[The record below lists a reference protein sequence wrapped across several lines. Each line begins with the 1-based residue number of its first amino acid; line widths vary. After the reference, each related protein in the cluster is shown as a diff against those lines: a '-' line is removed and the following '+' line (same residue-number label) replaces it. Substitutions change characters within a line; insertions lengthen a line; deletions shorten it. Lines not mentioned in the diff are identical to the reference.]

1 MAMQID
7 EQKVRSLWREFFET
21 YNYVPKMA
29 EISHNYPEKRSLFV
43 DEKELHEFN
52 PEFLDEIL
60 NAPLEV
66 LEIGKEIMFEMMPT
80 PEEEIDQ
87 KKLWI
92 RLVPTHRQPIP
103 IRDIRETSLYK
114 FITVE
119 GLLRRVTEVRPRIII
134 AAFKCK
140 NCGAVIRV
148 RQETSDLMKPISCDQ
163 KQGGCGKLAHQTDFI
178 LRPEESEFIDQ
189 QKVEIQE
196 SPETM
201 PRGGVQPQRLMGFI
215 EDDLCGQIF
224 PGDRVQ
230 LSGILL
236 AIQKIRGKTTEFEIT
251 LHVNNLRKLS
261 KEYTE
266 VELTK
271 EEIDEIENAAKDSEI
286 FNKVVRSIAPTIA
299 GMEDAKRAI
308 SLQLVGGVPK
318 TLEDG
323 VRRKGDIHIL
333 LVGDPGTAKS
343 QLLTFVARIVPRGI
357 YAVGK
362 STSAS
367 GLTAAAVKDEFGEG
381 RWTLEAG
388 ALVLADTGIACIDEL
403 DKMSKEDRS
412 AMHEALEQQTV
423 TISKAGIYATLNTRC
438 PVLAAA
444 NPKEGRF
451 NSNRVF
457 FSQIDLPETL
467 ISRFDIVIP
476 VLDKPDAERDVNI
489 ATHIL
494 KAHLHGE
501 VLALEGEGRRPEIE
515 DTGRDL
521 QPAFSM
527 DFLKKY
533 ISYARKCVPVL
544 SEEAREII
552 QKRYVEIRTMYLREA
567 EEVVPITPRQLEA
580 MIRLSEASAKL
591 RLSKVV
597 TGEDAQLAVE
607 IFMKCYKMVAT
618 DQTTNRLDVDIIH
631 TGIPKS
637 KRDAIATVRDIIIE
651 LEAENKETGAPK
663 EEIVSHTLSM
673 LAQYREI
680 DETTVNEILEKLK
693 DSGEIYEPKEG
704 YYKRIRD

>member
-1 MAMQID
+1 MD
-7 EQKVRSLWREFFET
+7 EQTVRSLWREFFET
-21 YNYVPKMA
+21 YNYVPKMT
-29 EISHNYPEKRSLFV
+29 EIANTYPEKRSLFV
-43 DEKELHEFN
+43 EEKELHEFN

-60 NAPLEV
+60 NAPLQV
-66 LEIGKEIMFEMMPT
+66 LELGKEVMLEMMPAS
-80 PEEEIDQ
+80 EERIDP

-92 RLVPTHRQPIP
+92 RLVPSHRQPIP
-103 IRDIRETSLYK
+103 IRDIRETSLYR

-119 GLLRRVTEVRPRIII
+119 GLLRRVTEVRPRIIV

-140 NCGAVIRV
+140 ACGAIIRV
-148 RQETSDLMKPISCDQ
+148 KQETADLTKPVSCDK
-163 KQGGCGKLAHQTDFI
+163 KQGGCGKLANQTDFV
-178 LRPEESEFIDQ
+178 LRLEDSEFIDQ
-189 QKVEIQE
+189 QKIEIQE

-201 PRGGVQPQRLMGFI
+201 PRGGVQPQRLMGYI

-230 LSGILL
+230 LSGVLL
-236 AIQKIRGKTTEFEIT
+236 AIQKIRGRTTEFEII
-251 LHVNNLRKLS
+251 LYVNNLRKLS

-266 VELTK
+266 IELTK
-271 EEIDEIENAAKDSEI
+271 EEIEEIERAAKDPDI
-286 FNKVVRSIAPTIA
+286 FMKIVQSIAPTIA
-299 GMEDAKRAI
+299 GMEDAKKAI
-308 SLQLVGGVPK
+308 ALQLVGGVPK

-343 QLLTFVARIVPRGI
+343 QLLSFVARIVPRGI

-412 AMHEALEQQTV
+412 AMHEALEQQTI
-423 TISKAGIYATLNTRC
+423 TIAKAGIYATLNTRC

-451 NSNRVF
+451 NPNRVF

-476 VLDKPDAERDVNI
+476 VLDRPNKERDEQI
-489 ATHIL
+489 AAHIL
-494 KAHLHGE
+494 KAHHHGE
-501 VLALEGEGRRPEIE
+501 VLALASEERMPDVE

-521 QPAFSM
+521 RPPFSM

-533 ISYARKCVPVL
+533 ISYARKIIPLL
-544 SEEAREII
+544 SEEARNII
-552 QKRYVEIRTMYLREA
+552 LRKYVEIRTMYEGEA
-567 EEVVPITPRQLEA
+567 EDVVPITPRQLEA
-580 MIRLSEASAKL
+580 MVRLSEAAAKI

-597 TGEDAQLAVE
+597 TEEDARLGID

-618 DQTTNRLDVDIIH
+618 DRETNRLDVDIVT
-631 TGIPKS
+631 TGLSKQ
-637 KRDAIATVRDIIIE
+637 KRDAIGIVRDIIIE
-651 LEAENKETGAPK
+651 LEAQNRDTGAPIEDVK
-663 EEIVSHTLSM
+663 
-673 LAQYREI
+673 AQALEKGI
-680 DETTVNEILEKLK
+680 EETTVEEIIERLK
-693 DSGEIYEPKEG
+693 KNGEIYEPKEG

>member
-1 MAMQID
+1 MKMQMD
-7 EQKVRSLWREFFET
+7 EQTVRSLWREFFET
-21 YNYVPKMA
+21 YNYVPRMA
-29 EISHNYPEKRSLFV
+29 EIAHNYPEKRSLFV
-43 DEKELHEFN
+43 EEKELHEFN
-52 PEFLDEIL
+52 PEFLEEIL

-66 LEIGKEIMFEMMPT
+66 LEIGKEVMLEMMPT
-80 PEEEIDQ
+80 PEEEIDT

-92 RLVPTHRQPIP
+92 RLVPTHRPPIP
-103 IRDIRETSLYK
+103 IRDIRETSLYR

-148 RQETSDLMKPISCDQ
+148 RQETGDLIKPVSCEQ
-163 KQGGCGKLAHQTDFI
+163 KQGGCGKLAQQTDFV
-178 LRPEESEFIDQ
+178 LRPEDSEFIDQ
-189 QKVEIQE
+189 QKIEIQE

-201 PRGGVQPQRLMGFI
+201 PRGGVQPQRLMGYI

-236 AIQKIRGKTTEFEIT
+236 AIQKIKGKTTEFEIT
-251 LHVNNLRKLS
+251 LNVNNLRKLS

-266 VELTK
+266 LELTK
-271 EEIDEIENAAKDSEI
+271 EEIEEIENAANDPDI
-286 FNKVVRSIAPTIA
+286 FNKVVHSIAPTIA

-308 SLQLVGGVPK
+308 ALQLVGGVPK

-423 TISKAGIYATLNTRC
+423 TVSKAGIYATLNTRC

-451 NSNRVF
+451 NPNKLF
-457 FSQIDLPETL
+457 FNQIDLPETL

-476 VLDKPDAERDVNI
+476 VLDKPDAERDESI

-501 VLALEGEGRRPEIE
+501 VLALAGEGRKPDIE
-515 DTGRDL
+515 DTGKDL
-521 QPAFSM
+521 QPAFQM

-533 ISYARKCVPVL
+533 ISHARKCIPVL
-544 SEEAREII
+544 SDKAREII
-552 QKRYVEIRTMYLREA
+552 QKKYVEIRTMYVNEE

-580 MIRLSEASAKL
+580 MVRLSEAAAKL

-597 TGEDAQLAVE
+597 TEEDALLAVE
-607 IFMKCYKMVAT
+607 IFMKCYRMVAY
-618 DQTTNRLDVDIIH
+618 DQATNKLDVDIIH
-631 TGIPKS
+631 TGMPKS
-637 KRDAIATVRDIIIE
+637 KRDAIATIRDILTE
-651 LEAENKETGAPK
+651 LESQNKDTGAAR
-663 EEIVSHTLSM
+663 EDVIN
-673 LAQYREI
+673 LALERGI
-680 DETTVNEILEKLK
+680 DETSVNEIIEKMK
-693 DSGEIYEPKEG
+693 KNGEIYEPKEG
-704 YYKRIRD
+704 HYRRIRD

>member
-1 MAMQID
+1 MQID
-7 EQKVRSLWREFFET
+7 DQTVRSLWREFFET
-21 YNYVPKMA
+21 YNYLPKMA
-29 EISHNYPEKRSLFV
+29 EIAHKYPEKRSLFV
-43 DEKELHEFN
+43 DEKELHEFS
-52 PEFLDEIL
+52 PEFLDVIL

-66 LEIGKEIMFEMMPT
+66 LEIGKEVMLEMMPA
-80 PEEEIDQ
+80 PEEEIDT

-92 RLVPTHRQPIP
+92 RIIPTHRQPIP
-103 IRDIRETSLYK
+103 IRDIRETSLYR

-119 GLLRRVTEVRPRIII
+119 GLLRRVTEVRPRIIV
-134 AAFKCK
+134 AAFRCK
-140 NCGAVIRV
+140 NCGALIKV
-148 RQETSDLMKPISCDQ
+148 RQETGDLMKPVSCDQ
-163 KQGGCGKLAHQTDFI
+163 KQGGCGKLAHQTDFV

-189 QKVEIQE
+189 QKIEIQE

-201 PRGGVQPQRLMGFI
+201 PRGGVQPQRLMGYI

-230 LSGILL
+230 LSGVLL
-236 AIQKIRGKTTEFEIT
+236 AIQKLKGKTTEFEIT
-251 LHVNNLRKLS
+251 LNVNNLRKLS
-261 KEYTE
+261 KEYSE

-271 EEIDEIENAAKDSEI
+271 EEIEEIENAAKDPNI
-286 FNKVVRSIAPTIA
+286 FNNIVRSIAPTIA

-308 SLQLVGGVPK
+308 ALQLVGGVPK

-343 QLLTFVARIVPRGI
+343 QILTFVARIVPRGI

-423 TISKAGIYATLNTRC
+423 TVSKAGIYATLNTRC

-451 NSNRVF
+451 NPNRLF

-476 VLDKPDAERDVNI
+476 VLDRPDAERDGDI

-501 VLALEGEGRRPEIE
+501 VLALESEGRKPEIE

-521 QPAFSM
+521 QPPFPM

-533 ISYARKCVPVL
+533 ISYARKCIPVL
-544 SEEAREII
+544 SDKAREII
-552 QKRYVEIRTMYLREA
+552 QRKYVEIRTMYENEA

-580 MIRLSEASAKL
+580 MIRLSEAAAKL
-591 RLSKVV
+591 RLSKEV
-597 TGEDAQLAVE
+597 TEDDANLAVE
-607 IFMKCYKMVAT
+607 IFMKCYRMVAT
-618 DQTTNRLDVDIIH
+618 DQATNKLDVDLLT

-651 LEAENKETGAPK
+651 LEAENKENGASK
-663 EEIVSHTLSM
+663 EDVIT
-673 LAQYREI
+673 LAQERGI
-680 DETTVNEILEKLK
+680 DESSVDEIIDKLK
-693 DSGEIYEPKEG
+693 KNGEIYEPKEG